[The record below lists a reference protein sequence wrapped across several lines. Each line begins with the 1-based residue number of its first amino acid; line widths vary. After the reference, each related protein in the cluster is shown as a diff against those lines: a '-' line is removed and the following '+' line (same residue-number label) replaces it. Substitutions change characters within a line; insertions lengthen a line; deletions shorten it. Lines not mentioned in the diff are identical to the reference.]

1 MRRGIVE
8 TIRLSARLPVNAQFP
23 GLRSV
28 LFDALQ
34 DSLGRER
41 VASITKN
48 PRLTLGAV
56 IIKEPINIGTA
67 PNLDMINHL
76 VTKRT
81 FYFATKLTLYTNGH
95 LVLLNDLRKS
105 F

>member
-1 MRRGIVE
+1 LLRRSTLTNPQLMRRVSLKPFVSQPGS
-8 TIRLSARLPVNAQFP
+8 RLMPSSLASGRYSSM
-23 GLRSV
+23 RCKT
-28 LFDALQ
+28 ALAE
-34 DSLGRER
+34 RER

-56 IIKEPINIGTA
+56 IIKEPINIVTA

-81 FYFATKLTLYTNGH
+81 FYFATQADALH
-95 LVLLNDLRKS
+95 
-105 F
+105 